1 MTKIFYTLFLLLIT
15 TLGFS
20 QFATIR
26 GFIYNK
32 ENGEPV
38 AFSNVYLKG
47 TTTGASSDINGY
59 FSVNKVKP
67 GSYTLMVTNLE
78 FDTISESI
86 TVKAGEI
93 LSKKF
98 YAFKGG
104 VTTMEVE
111 VSAKTTEKVENPN
124 VGLQKIDPVAINKL
138 PSVGEPDLAQY
149 LQVLPGVVFTGDQ
162 GGQLYIRGGLPIQNK
177 VLLDGMVIYNPF
189 HSIGLFSVFD
199 NDIMRSADVYS
210 AGFGAEYGGRTSSI
224 MDITTRDGNKKRISG
239 KVSASTFGAK
249 LTLEGPLKKLKENGK
264 GSSSFLLSGKT
275 SYLPQTSKILYP
287 YANKDGLPFYYTDLY
302 GKVSFNGNNGSK
314 VNLFGYNFNDKV
326 VYDGLAS
333 FKWTSYG
340 AGSNFILI
348 PQNSSLLVEGN
359 FAYSQYKIDFQGAT
373 ATDKKSS
380 SVGGFNG
387 GFNFLKYFGRN
398 ELKYGF
404 ELVGTNT
411 TYDIQTPLLSQ
422 ISYAKNSME
431 IAGFMKYRFLEKK
444 KFFVIEPSFR
454 LQYYATFGQLSPEPR
469 VSIKFSPG
477 QLFKDKDRGGFTDA
491 VYHVMKAVRFKGA
504 AGMYSQSLMSA
515 SSNKDVVN
523 LFYGFINGPD
533 GLPQTYKDQNNNTVN
548 TNNSVIQK
556 AWHVVGGM
564 EIDLFKH
571 LEIQIEGYQKNFTQ
585 MAAVNQNK
593 IYDDTQANAD
603 KPDAQ
608 KKTFVMETGQAT
620 GLDFTAKYEKKR
632 FYFWAV
638 YSLTFNKR
646 YTGNTVSG
654 DVFEYAPIYD
664 RRHNVNLVGTYTF
677 GKKRNLD
684 FSIRWNF
691 GSGFPFTP
699 TQGYYPQIDFNN
711 QFTSNYTSSNATL
724 GYVPGDYNS
733 QRLPD
738 YHRMDVSIK
747 WFYDINTH
755 TRFEVNIGA
764 TNVYNRENIFYYDRI
779 KNKRVN
785 QLPIL
790 PNINLSIKF

>member
-1 MTKIFYTLFLLLIT
+1 MTKIFYTFTLLLIT

-47 TTTGASSDINGY
+47 TTTGASSDMNGF

-86 TVKAGEI
+86 TIKAGEI
-93 LSKKF
+93 VSKKF

-104 VTTMEVE
+104 VTTLEVE

-340 AGSNFILI
+340 VGSNFILI

-359 FAYSQYKIDFQGAT
+359 FAYSQYKINFQGAT
-373 ATDKKSS
+373 ETDKKSS

-454 LQYYATFGQLSPEPR
+454 LQYYATFGQVSPEPR
-469 VSIKFSPG
+469 MSIKFSPG
-477 QLFKDKDRGGFTDA
+477 QLFKDKDRAGFSNA
-491 VYHVMKAVRFKGA
+491 VYHVMKAIRFKGA
-504 AGMYSQSLMSA
+504 AGMYSQSIFSA
-515 SSNKDVVN
+515 SSNQDVVN

-533 GLPQTYKDQNNNTVN
+533 DLPQTYQNKNNQTVN
-548 TNNSVIQK
+548 TNGVIQK
-556 AWHVVGGM
+556 STHVVAGL

-571 LEIQIEGYQKNFTQ
+571 LEIQIEGYQKNFTN
-585 MAAVNQNK
+585 MATVNRNK
-593 IYDDTQANAD
+593 IFDDTPANAD
-603 KPDAQ
+603 KPDGQ
-608 KKTFVMETGQAT
+608 KKTFVMESATAT
-620 GLDFTAKYEKKR
+620 GLDFTAKFEKKR

-646 YTGNTVSG
+646 YNGNTSDGNVL
-654 DVFEYAPIYD
+654 EYAPIYD

-711 QFTSNYTSSNATL
+711 QFTSNYTNSNAIL

-764 TNVYNRENIFYYDRI
+764 TNVYNRQNIFYYDRI

>member
-1 MTKIFYTLFLLLIT
+1 MIRTFYTFCLLLIT
-15 TLGFS
+15 FFGFS
-20 QFATIR
+20 QNATIR

-47 TTTGASSDINGY
+47 TTIGASSDLNGF
-59 FSVNKVKP
+59 FSINKVTP
-67 GSYTLMVTNLE
+67 GAYTLLVTNLE

-86 TVKAGEI
+86 TIKAGEI

-98 YAFKGG
+98 FAVKGG
-104 VTTMEVE
+104 VILGTVDVTAEQL
-111 VSAKTTEKVENPN
+111 EKIETPN
-124 VGLQKIDPVAINKL
+124 VGVQKIDPVAINKL

-199 NDIMRSADVYS
+199 NDIMRSADVFS

-224 MDITTRDGNKKRISG
+224 MDITTRDGNKKHLSG

-249 LTLEGPLKKLKENGK
+249 LTLEGPLQKLKEDGK

-275 SYLPQTSKILYP
+275 SYLPQTSKVLYP
-287 YANKDGLPFYYTDLY
+287 YANTNNSDGLPFYYTDLY

-314 VNLFGYNFNDKV
+314 INLFGYNFNDKV
-326 VYDGLAS
+326 VYKDLAK
-333 FKWTSYG
+333 FNWTSFG
-340 AGSNFILI
+340 GGSNFILI
-348 PQNSSLLVEGN
+348 PQNSTLLIEGN
-359 FAYSQYKIDFQGAT
+359 FAYSQYKINFEGSAE
-373 ATDKKSS
+373 TDRKMS

-411 TYDIQTPLLSQ
+411 NYEIQTPTLSK
-422 ISYAKNSME
+422 ISYAKNSVE
-431 IAGFMKYRFLEKK
+431 LGAHVKYRWLDKK
-444 KFFVIEPSFR
+444 KWIVLEPSFR
-454 LQYYATFGQLSPEPR
+454 IQYYAKFAQTSPEPR
-469 VSIKFSPG
+469 LQGKIN
-477 QLFKDKDRGGFTDA
+477 FT
-491 VYHVMKAVRFKGA
+491 KKIRFKF
-504 AGMYSQSLMSA
+504 AGGLYSQSLMSA
-515 SSNKDVVN
+515 SSDKDVVN
-523 LFYGFINGPD
+523 LFYGFINGPEN
-533 GLPQTYKDQNNNTVN
+533 LPAEYKDKNNETVS
-548 TNNSVIQK
+548 TKGVIQK
-556 AWHVVGGM
+556 SRHIVAGF
-564 EIDLFKH
+564 EIDIFKN
-571 LEIQIEGYQKNFTQ
+571 LEIQVEGYQKYFNQ
-585 MAAVNQNK
+585 MASVNRDK
-593 IYDDTQANAD
+593 LYDDTEENAD
-603 KPDAQ
+603 KPDAN
-608 KKTFVMETGQAT
+608 KKDFIMEQGDVK
-620 GLDFTAKYEKKR
+620 GLDFTAKFEKKR

-646 YTGNTVSG
+646 YTGNTASG
-654 DVFEYAPIYD
+654 NVFEYAPVYD

-684 FSIRWNF
+684 FSVRWNY

-699 TQGYYPQIDFNN
+699 TQGYYPQVDFNN
-711 QFTSNYTSSNATL
+711 QFNYDYTTANANL

-733 QRLPD
+733 RRLPD
-738 YHRMDVSIK
+738 YHRLDVSLK
-747 WFYDINTH
+747 WFYNINEKTKL
-755 TRFEVNIGA
+755 EVNIGA
-764 TNVYNRENIFYYDRI
+764 TNAYNRQNIFYYDRV

-790 PNINLSIKF
+790 PNVNISFKF

>member
-1 MTKIFYTLFLLLIT
+1 MT

-86 TVKAGEI
+86 TIKAGEI
-93 LSKKF
+93 VSKKF

-104 VTTMEVE
+104 ITTGEVE
-111 VSAKTTEKVENPN
+111 VSAQTTEKVENPN

-177 VLLDGMVIYNPF
+177 VILDGMVIYNPF

-224 MDITTRDGNKKRISG
+224 MDITTRDGNKKRVSG

-275 SYLPQTSKILYP
+275 SYLPQTSKVLYP
-287 YANKDGLPFYYTDLY
+287 YANKDGLPFYYSDLY

-359 FAYSQYKIDFQGAT
+359 FAYSQYKINFQGAT
-373 ATDKKSS
+373 ETDKKSS

-431 IAGFMKYRFLEKK
+431 IAGFLKYRFLEKK

-469 VSIKFSPG
+469 VSVKFSPG
-477 QLFKDKDRGGFTDA
+477 QLFKDKDRGGFTNA
-491 VYHVMKAVRFKGA
+491 VYHVLKAVRFKGA

-548 TNNSVIQK
+548 TNNSLIQK

-608 KKTFVMETGQAT
+608 KKTFVMETGKAT
-620 GLDFTAKYEKKR
+620 GLDLTAKYEKKR

-684 FSIRWNF
+684 LSIRWNF

-711 QFTSNYTSSNATL
+711 QFTSNYTSTNATL

-738 YHRMDVSIK
+738 YHRMDISIK

>member
-1 MTKIFYTLFLLLIT
+1 MTKLFYSFCLLLIT

-86 TVKAGEI
+86 TIKAGEI
-93 LSKKF
+93 VSKKF

-104 VTTMEVE
+104 LTTGEVE
-111 VSAKTTEKVENPN
+111 VSAQTTEKVENPN

-359 FAYSQYKIDFQGAT
+359 FAYSQYKINFQGAT
-373 ATDKKSS
+373 ETDKKSS

-431 IAGFMKYRFLEKK
+431 IAGFIKYRFLEKK

-454 LQYYATFGQLSPEPR
+454 LQYYATFSQLSPEPR

-477 QLFKDKDRGGFTDA
+477 QLFKDKDRRGFTDA
-491 VYHVMKAVRFKGA
+491 VYHIMKAVRFKGA

-533 GLPQTYKDQNNNTVN
+533 GLPQTYKDQNNSTVN
-548 TNNSVIQK
+548 TNNSLIQK

-571 LEIQIEGYQKNFTQ
+571 LEIQIEAYQKNFTQ

-608 KKTFVMETGQAT
+608 KKTFVMETGKAT

-711 QFTSNYTSSNATL
+711 QFTSNYTNSNATL

-764 TNVYNRENIFYYDRI
+764 TNVYNRQNIFYYDRI